1 MRLPLLFILFL
12 PLAEIAGFVVV
23 GRMIGVLPVLGLVLA
38 GGVIGLFLLRLQG
51 ADALRKLTAE
61 SRAGR
66 DAGRSLV
73 HAALIVVAAFL
84 LIVPGFISDIFGL
97 LLFVPFV
104 RDFVWSIAKPRVTV
118 FGGGPGFSSRG
129 PDGGPTPDRG
139 RGGQVID
146 LDPQDFERRDDE
158 PKR

>member
-23 GRMIGVLPVLGLVLA
+23 GRMLGVLPVLGLTLGSA
-38 GGVIGLFLLRLQG
+38 VIGLFLLRIQG

-84 LIVPGFISDIFGL
+84 LIIPGFISDIFGL
-97 LLFVPFV
+97 LLFLPFV
-104 RDFVWSIAKPRVTV
+104 RDLVWSVAKPRVTV
-118 FGGGPGFSSRG
+118 FGGGSGFSSHG
-129 PDGGPTPDRG
+129 PDTGAAPERG
-139 RGGQVID
+139 RSSQVID